1 MSSNDL
7 FLCEVSLILVVDS
20 KFSEGVELGL
30 LDSLHLLT
38 VLLQLLADLATLFQV
53 VQPILLLHL
62 RVLPDLVPIISKFRR
77 LQI

>member
-20 KFSEGVELGL
+20 KFAEGLELGM

-38 VLLQLLADLATLFQV
+38 VLL
-53 VQPILLLHL
+53 
-62 RVLPDLVPIISKFRR
+62 
-77 LQI
+77 